1 MESITDPDMLKDR
14 AFYKLGLFTYDY
26 RKSVVVIGLLA
37 CIGMTSL
44 AAMGPN
50 WAESWGEGDLE
61 SIEAGGILEDA
72 FFGEEEDVQGFIF
85 LVYHDSLNDS
95 SEDWRV
101 EVREALSA
109 FDGLPGV
116 DINYSWEMEGDER
129 VKYVYEDGDGFWAKN
144 RVLIKY
150 DRKEAKELY
159 ADNYESIVID
169 SDFESWRTGNVAIDV
184 TFDVRIQEDLI
195 KAELVSGPLTLIIL
209 GIVFATF
216 IAAILPVGIA
226 IFTVAS
232 AAGITIWLSNVT
244 DVTQYAVN
252 IITLIGIGV
261 SVDYSLFIVN
271 RYREELNRGH
281 DIRTA
286 SAMTVATAGKAVFFS
301 GVTVAI
307 GLMGMLFFENTGL
320 PSLGIGG
327 TLAVTVAMIFSII
340 VLPALLCLIG
350 YGVNYP
356 AISNFI
362 KWVNMRFNL
371 KIPNVADKFPTFS
384 TENDDGEG
392 VWSKIATT
400 VMDRPWAVLIPTLII
415 LLGAGL
421 PFLQADF
428 SIASRDALPPDDE
441 TRVGFE
447 HMDEKWPE
455 GAVNSATIV
464 VDFDGEDPL
473 SEQNIRTMYGWMSEQ
488 LEDER
493 ILGAFGYAM
502 PFVGLSESDAVAY
515 WQTPDENMSPED
527 VATREYIK
535 QQFVSDN
542 VTYVVFSLDGPI
554 TGEDSRNFVDDVRAE
569 RSDLIEDL
577 VIGSDGKIMVAGFAA
592 YSQDV
597 LDAIVE
603 NLPIALAFIFTST
616 IVLIFI
622 QVRSV
627 IIPIKAIVMNILSIS
642 ASFGML
648 VFVFQWG
655 NGAELLNFT
664 PQPIEATNPVIMFC
678 IVFGLS
684 MDYEVLMLSRIH
696 EEWEITGDN
705 RQAVANGLQKT
716 GRLITGAAAIM
727 VVVFMA
733 FGLSSVV
740 ILKQIGFGLALAIL
754 LDATIVRALVVPSTM
769 RLMGKWN
776 WWSPSWLGGSK
787 GAHSTGA
794 ALNNLEDVQKP
805 EE

>member
-1 MESITDPDMLKDR
+1 MESVTEPSMLR
-14 AFYKLGLFTYDY
+14 HRTFYKLGEFTYDY
-26 RKSVVVIGLLA
+26 RKSVLVIGMLS
-37 CIGMTSL
+37 CILMSSL
-44 AAMGPN
+44 VLMGPN

-61 SIEAGGILEDA
+61 SIEAGDLLEDA
-72 FFGEEEDVQGFIF
+72 FFGEEEDIQGFTF

-95 SEDWRV
+95 SQEWREEVTNALIPFAMLDDV
-101 EVREALSA
+101 EIE
-109 FDGLPGV
+109 
-116 DINYSWEMEGDER
+116 YSWDKIGDER
-129 VKYVYEDGDGFWAKN
+129 EEFVKQDDDGFWAKN
-144 RVLIKY
+144 RVIINM
-150 DRKEAKELY
+150 DRKEAKALY
-159 ADNYESIVID
+159 ADNYESIEMD
-169 SDFESWRTGNVAIDV
+169 SDFDSWRTGQIAIDV
-184 TFDVRIQEDLI
+184 TFDTRIQEDLI
-195 KAELVSGPLTLIIL
+195 KAEIVSGPLTLIIL

-226 IFTVAS
+226 VFTVAS

-271 RYREELNRGH
+271 RFREELNRGH

-327 TLAVTVAMIFSII
+327 TLAVTVAMIFSIV
-340 VLPALLCLIG
+340 VLPALLCVIG

-356 AISNFI
+356 AVSNLI
-362 KWVNMRFNL
+362 KWINTRFNL
-371 KIPNVADKFPTFS
+371 KIPNVAEKFPTFS
-384 TENDDGEG
+384 TETDDGEG

-447 HMDEKWPE
+447 LMDEKWPE

-473 SEQNIRTMYGWMSEQ
+473 TEQNIRSMHQWMKSQ
-488 LEDER
+488 LEDDRVIET
-493 ILGAFGYAM
+493 FGYAM
-502 PFVGLSESDAVAY
+502 PYPGVNETMAVSY
-515 WQTPDENMSPED
+515 WQNSNSSLSTQDI
-527 VATREYIK
+527 ATREYIRD
-535 QQFVSDN
+535 QFLSDN
-542 VTYVVFSLDGPI
+542 VTYVVFSLNGPI
-554 TGEDSRNFVDDVRAE
+554 TGVDSRNFVDDVRDE
-569 RSDLIEDL
+569 RSKLMNEL
-577 VIGSDGKIMVAGFAA
+577 VVGDGGKMMVAGFAA
-592 YSQDV
+592 YSVDV
-597 LDAIVE
+597 QDAIVE
-603 NLPIALAFIFTST
+603 NLPIAIAFIFTST
-616 IVLIFI
+616 IILIYI

-696 EEWEITGDN
+696 EEWEATGDN
-705 RQAVANGLQKT
+705 TKAVANGLQKT

-727 VVVFMA
+727 VVVFLA

-740 ILKQIGFGLALAIL
+740 ILKQIGLGLALAIL

-776 WWSPSWLGGSK
+776 WWTPSWLGGS
-787 GAHSTGA
+787 TGSEQ
-794 ALNNLEDVQKP
+794 NDET